1 MIKKSHFH
9 SGKFM
14 KIKSFVK
21 SAEKLD
27 RRRALGPIILRS
39 YFTLSLSPF
48 LAIQALTRRKTEK
61 ERISSRSKN
70 RKWAKIHHLFR
81 SSGKN
86 IQEITI
92 SRRWIT
98 RFIRVLSKLGW
109 EGGEG
114 FINSCGIS
122 RLYSRYIP
130 LPPHSLPPP
139 LPRLGLDLNFKRNA
153 TAHDPRDETV
163 ARGEGGGKREEAR
176 RKRRRK
182 NCRIFAY
189 TRRCILLL
197 VEDF

>member
-1 MIKKSHFH
+1 
-9 SGKFM
+9 M

-27 RRRALGPIILRS
+27 RRRALGPIILRP
-39 YFTLSLSPF
+39 YFILSLSFFP
-48 LAIQALTRRKTEK
+48 RDPSVNSKENREKRERKNFFSVEK
-61 ERISSRSKN
+61 S
-70 RKWAKIHHLFR
+70 KIHHLFR

-130 LPPHSLPPP
+130 LPSLSLPPP

-153 TAHDPRDETV
+153 TAHGPRDETV
-163 ARGEGGGKREEAR
+163 ARGEEGGKREEAR

>member
-70 RKWAKIHHLFR
+70 RKSTIFFDLL
-81 SSGKN
+81 GKN
-86 IQEITI
+86 IREITI

-130 LPPHSLPPP
+130 LPSHSLPPP

-153 TAHDPRDETV
+153 TAHGPRDETV

>member
-70 RKWAKIHHLFR
+70 RKSTIFFDLL
-81 SSGKN
+81 GKN
-86 IQEITI
+86 IREITI

-153 TAHDPRDETV
+153 TAHGPRDETV

>member
-1 MIKKSHFH
+1 
-9 SGKFM
+9 M

-61 ERISSRSKN
+61 REKERISSRSKN
-70 RKWAKIHHLFR
+70 RKSTIFFDLL
-81 SSGKN
+81 GKN
-86 IQEITI
+86 IREITI

-130 LPPHSLPPP
+130 LPSLSLPPP

-153 TAHDPRDETV
+153 TAHGPRDETV

>member
-70 RKWAKIHHLFR
+70 RKSTIFFDLL
-81 SSGKN
+81 GKN
-86 IQEITI
+86 IREITI

-153 TAHDPRDETV
+153 TAHGPRDETV
-163 ARGEGGGKREEAR
+163 ARGEEGGKREEAR